1 MLPPSRIDV
10 LGFWVRGAMMLW
22 LWLSSIPF
30 LVESAMPISA
40 RQSFALSRHYSKNN
54 SVLTRNTLM
63 AFPNEMATSTPML
76 VLLLR
81 GGDRGDDEDDEI
93 LLESSRSDSPI
104 IMDKLRNIIRS
115 VLKLSDKKAPVVSST
130 LRSLLSTVENIFG
143 ISLLPPKKKS
153 KKKKQD
159 KKSRKSKSK
168 AVNKKESEDETTS
181 IETEAE
187 KKSTPPHK
195 PDAMT
200 MQHLKTRLTSK
211 NPNYRIQK
219 ELKEFVEDPPPNL
232 SVKVGKNIRIWI
244 VTMMGAENTIYEG
257 EVYKLRIAFPPSYP
271 TMPPSVYFLPPNIPY
286 VGLCCIVL
294 TACVFSHVFFFAF
307 LK

>member
-1 MLPPSRIDV
+1 
-10 LGFWVRGAMMLW
+10 MMLW

-168 AVNKKESEDETTS
+168 AV
-181 IETEAE
+181 
-187 KKSTPPHK
+187 
-195 PDAMT
+195 
-200 MQHLKTRLTSK
+200 
-211 NPNYRIQK
+211 
-219 ELKEFVEDPPPNL
+219 
-232 SVKVGKNIRIWI
+232 
-244 VTMMGAENTIYEG
+244 
-257 EVYKLRIAFPPSYP
+257 
-271 TMPPSVYFLPPNIPY
+271 
-286 VGLCCIVL
+286 
-294 TACVFSHVFFFAF
+294 
-307 LK
+307 